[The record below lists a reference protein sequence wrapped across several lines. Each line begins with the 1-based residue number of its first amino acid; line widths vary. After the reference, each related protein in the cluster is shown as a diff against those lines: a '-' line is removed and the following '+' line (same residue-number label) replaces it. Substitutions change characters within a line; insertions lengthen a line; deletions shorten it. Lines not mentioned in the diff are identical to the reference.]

1 MMLNQGIESLP
12 NTSHL
17 TIKKL
22 KHLNIHTV
30 YDLINYVPFRYEDF
44 SILSKIGRVQPG
56 ETITVQGMIANV
68 KNQYTRS
75 RITIQKVTLQD
86 DTGTIEII
94 WYNQPYLTRILKVGS
109 FLSVS
114 GTADKS
120 FSRLTIQPKEY
131 EVIPRLSSETIHT
144 ARIVPVYSETYGLS
158 TRTIREKMYRALVS
172 IPKIPEYLPV
182 EIVRD
187 NELTDVDS
195 ALRQIHFPSSL
206 SASERARER
215 LASDELFII
224 QLSSH
229 LLKKEW
235 ALQKPDYRFTLKGE
249 QEKKL
254 STFVSELPFEL
265 TSAQKRVVEEVK
277 TDMLDVKPM
286 NRFIQGDVGSGKTV
300 VAGIASLI
308 ALLNGTRTLLMA
320 PTEILATQHYQ
331 TFCLLFKNTPFRV
344 GLHTGSKKLKK
355 NPLDF
360 DIVIGTHALISQNM
374 AFRKVGL
381 VVIDEQQRFGV
392 MQRSLL
398 KKKGGSPHLL
408 TMTATPIPRTVALTL
423 YGELDLSVIDEMPK
437 GRIPVKTYL
446 VPLAKRNS
454 GYLWMKKKIREESIQ
469 IFIVCPLI
477 EESQME
483 TMKSVRAVKSEFEH
497 LKNEVFS
504 GFNVG
509 LLHGKMKPK
518 EKDRIMEEF
527 KKHEYDILVT
537 TPVVEV
543 GIDIPNATIVL
554 IEGAE
559 RFGLAQL
566 HQLRGRV
573 GRGSAQSYCFLFTG
587 KEEKPVLS
595 RLHFFCRTQSGIQL
609 AEYDFRARGP
619 GDMFGTKQHGY
630 MDLKVASLTDL
641 KLIEKTKH
649 AASSFMQSYKIDDFP
664 EIKRRVETYRA
675 RQIARD

>member
-1 MMLNQGIESLP
+1 MLNQGIELLP

-22 KHLNIHTV
+22 KHLNINTV
-30 YDLINYVPFRYEDF
+30 YDLINYVPFRYENF
-44 SILSKIGRVQPG
+44 SVVSKIGLVQPG
-56 ETITVQGMIANV
+56 ETVTVQGLIINV

-75 RITIQKVTLQD
+75 RITIQKVILQD

-94 WYNQPYLTRILKVGS
+94 WYNQPYLVRILRVGN

-114 GTADKS
+114 GTSEKS
-120 FSRLTIQPKEY
+120 FSRLNIQPKEY
-131 EVIPRLSSETIHT
+131 ELIPGLHSKTIHT
-144 ARIVPVYSETYGLS
+144 AQIVPIYSETYGLS
-158 TRTIREKMYRALVS
+158 TRTIREKIYRVLGT
-172 IPKIPEYLPV
+172 IPEIPEYLPA
-182 EIVRD
+182 EIVRN
-187 NELTDVDS
+187 NELMDIDR

-206 SASERARER
+206 VASKQARER
-215 LASDELFII
+215 LAFDELFTI

-235 ALQKPDYRFTLKGE
+235 ALQKPGYRFFLKRDD
-249 QEKKL
+249 EKKL
-254 STFVSELPFEL
+254 NEFVSKLPFDL
-265 TSAQKRVVEEVK
+265 TPAQKRVVEEVK
-277 TDMLDVKPM
+277 TDILGVKPM

-300 VAGIASLI
+300 VAGITSLI
-308 ALLNGTRTLLMA
+308 ASLNGTRTLFMA
-320 PTEILATQHYQ
+320 PTEILAIQHYQ
-331 TFCLLFKNTPFRV
+331 TFCLLFRDTSFRV

-355 NPLDF
+355 NSSDF
-360 DIVIGTHALISQNM
+360 DVIIGTHALISQNVT
-374 AFRKVGL
+374 FEKVGL
-381 VVIDEQQRFGV
+381 VIIDEQQRFGV

-398 KKKGGSPHLL
+398 KEKGGAPHLL

-423 YGELDLSVIDEMPK
+423 YGELDLSIIDEMPK
-437 GRIPVKTYL
+437 GRIPVKTFL
-446 VPLAKRNS
+446 VPLAKRGP
-454 GYLWMKKKIREESIQ
+454 GYLWMKKKIRQEHIQ

-477 EESQME
+477 EESQTE
-483 TMKSVRAVKSEFEH
+483 TMKSVRAAKTEFER
-497 LKNEVFS
+497 LKDEVFPE
-504 GFNVG
+504 FKVG

-518 EKDRIMEEF
+518 EKDSMMEEF
-527 KKHEYDILVT
+527 KKHAYDILVT

-543 GIDIPNATIVL
+543 GIDIPNATIIM

-573 GRGSAQSYCFLFTG
+573 GRGTVQAYCFLFTE
-587 KEEKPVLS
+587 KEEKSILS

-609 AEYDFRARGP
+609 AEFDFRVRGP

-649 AASSFMQSYKIDDFP
+649 AVELFSQSYNKRDFP
-664 EIKRRVETYRA
+664 EIQKRIESYRSK
-675 RQIARD
+675 QISRD